1 MSICSLVA
9 RNVPHQYMMSSR
21 IVVSKRMQARRTLWK
36 HSRFLITESYSYNK
50 GFFKLKKKW
59 HTMAYVNE
67 YKMYARTNT
76 PQSLCWQYYF
86 FCSFACQQST
96 VPMLKP
102 EKKSHKYTYKNK
114 IENVMIFHTYVS
126 GIYSEWQC
134 QFWNNCKERF
144 QCLPV
149 NQYQKLGFS

>member
-1 MSICSLVA
+1 MCSLVA

-21 IVVSKRMQARRTLWK
+21 IVVSKCMQARRSLWK

-50 GFFKLKKKW
+50 GFFELKKKW

-67 YKMYARTNT
+67 YKMYARSNT
-76 PQSLCWQYYF
+76 PQSLCWQYYFF

-102 EKKSHKYTYKNK
+102 EKSHINIHIKTKLK
-114 IENVMIFHTYVS
+114 MLWFFTLMSQASIQS
-126 GIYSEWQC
+126 GSANSETIARKD
-134 QFWNNCKERF
+134 FNAF
-144 QCLPV
+144 L
-149 NQYQKLGFS
+149 